1 MNAQVYDKA
10 EYLVVAVVH
19 ARDQWCHTFVILNLE
34 HLENFLIQV
43 SLYIIDLCV
52 SNNCVYLLGVLV
64 IP

>member
-19 ARDQWCHTFVILNLE
+19 ARDQGRHTFIILNLE

-43 SLYIIDLCV
+43 SLNIIYLYV
-52 SNNCVYLLGVLV
+52 SNNCVHLLGVLV
-64 IP
+64 IS